1 MREQIEKRLRELRGE
16 YEEGQR
22 MLADLQARQNSLHET
37 LLRIAGA
44 ILALEELIQSAGPL
58 AEGAGVSAGE
68 GEAPRA

>member
-1 MREQIEKRLRELRGE
+1 MKEQIEKRLQELRGE

-22 MLADLQARQNSLHET
+22 MLADLQARQNTLHET

-58 AEGAGVSAGE
+58 AEGGE
-68 GEAPRA
+68 GEAPQG

>member
-1 MREQIEKRLRELRGE
+1 MREQIEARLTELRGE

-44 ILALEELIQSAGPL
+44 IMVMEEMIQQAGPL
-58 AEGAGVSAGE
+58 AGSGEEAAGD
-68 GEAPRA
+68 EAPQG

>member
-1 MREQIEKRLRELRGE
+1 MKEQIEKRLQELRGE

-44 ILALEELIQSAGPL
+44 ILALEELIQEPGPL
-58 AEGAGVSAGE
+58 AEGGESAGG
-68 GEAPRA
+68 GESQQG

>member
-1 MREQIEKRLRELRGE
+1 MREQIEKRLQELRGE
-16 YEEGQR
+16 YDEGQR

-58 AEGAGVSAGE
+58 AEGGE
-68 GEAPRA
+68 PAEGDAPQG

>member
-1 MREQIEKRLRELRGE
+1 MREQIEKRLAELRGE

-44 ILALEELIQSAGPL
+44 IMVMEEMIQEAGPL
-58 AEGAGVSAGE
+58 AEGGE
-68 GEAPRA
+68 EPTVGEAPQG

>member
-1 MREQIEKRLRELRGE
+1 MREQIEKRLSELRGE

-44 ILALEELIQSAGPL
+44 IMVMEEMIQEAGPL
-58 AEGAGVSAGE
+58 AEGGEEPADAG
-68 GEAPRA
+68 

>member
-1 MREQIEKRLRELRGE
+1 MKEQIEKRLQELRGE

-44 ILALEELIQSAGPL
+44 ILALEELIQEPGPL
-58 AEGAGVSAGE
+58 AEGGDAAGN
-68 GEAPRA
+68 EAPQG

>member
-1 MREQIEKRLRELRGE
+1 MREQIEKRLQELRGE

-22 MLADLQARQNSLHET
+22 MLADLQARQSSLHET

-58 AEGAGVSAGE
+58 AEGGESGSE
-68 GEAPRA
+68 GESPQG